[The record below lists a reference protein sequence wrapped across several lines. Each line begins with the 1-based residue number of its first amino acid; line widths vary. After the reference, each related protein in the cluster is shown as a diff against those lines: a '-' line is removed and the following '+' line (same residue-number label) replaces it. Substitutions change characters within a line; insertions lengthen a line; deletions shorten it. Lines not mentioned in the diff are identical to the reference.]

1 METRA
6 ALDLPPYFYY
16 VIGFLIVSNLG
27 TLGAFAGT
35 IIKYIIDYNV
45 QKKQV
50 ELLTQKSSQIE
61 GHISIIQKDLDA
73 LHSKVRAFEKT

>member
-1 METRA
+1 MEARA

-50 ELLTQKSSQIE
+50 ELLTQKTSQIE
-61 GHISIIQKDLDA
+61 GHLSIIQKDLDA
-73 LHSKVRAFEKT
+73 LHSKVRAFEKA